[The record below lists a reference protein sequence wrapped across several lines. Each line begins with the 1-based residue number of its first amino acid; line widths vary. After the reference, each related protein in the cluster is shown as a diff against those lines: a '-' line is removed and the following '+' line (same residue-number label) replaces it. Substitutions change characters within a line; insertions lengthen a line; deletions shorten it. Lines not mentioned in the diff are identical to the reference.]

1 MRMVNVAT
9 LNFLNNKNNRKWAES
24 RCGSRNMAAL
34 VEYCESLGG
43 DPQEARDAW
52 EASARRKAA
61 NRRRA
66 RQYSRR

>member
-1 MRMVNVAT
+1 MRMVNVAVM
-9 LNFLNNKNNRKWAES
+9 NFLSNSQNRKWAES
-24 RCGSRNMAAL
+24 RAGSRQMAAL
-34 VEYCESLGG
+34 VEYCESLGD